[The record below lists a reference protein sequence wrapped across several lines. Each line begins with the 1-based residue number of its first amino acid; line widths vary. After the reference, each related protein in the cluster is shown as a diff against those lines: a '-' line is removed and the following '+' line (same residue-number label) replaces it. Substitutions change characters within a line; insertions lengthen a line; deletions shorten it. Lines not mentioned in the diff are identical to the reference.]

1 MSRKLVESLH
11 GICFFYPPS
20 GKLSTAFLRSFFA
33 CCLHRSVV
41 FLVVSLL
48 QGWWCREG
56 KGDDKNDVLV
66 KKKKEKKKKVQE
78 KPCQKKTM
86 GLKEDFDQAAKDAL
100 TLPASTT
107 NDDKLVLYGLFK
119 TATVGKPETSRP
131 GIFDQKGRAK
141 WDAWKKVEDKSK
153 DEAMQD
159 YILKVTQLKEA

>member
-1 MSRKLVESLH
+1 
-11 GICFFYPPS
+11 
-20 GKLSTAFLRSFFA
+20 
-33 CCLHRSVV
+33 
-41 FLVVSLL
+41 
-48 QGWWCREG
+48 
-56 KGDDKNDVLV
+56 
-66 KKKKEKKKKVQE
+66 
-78 KPCQKKTM
+78 M

-159 YILKVTQLKEA
+159 YILKVTQLKEAWPDVCRFASPYVVCMCICVCAYVVRRRRLIWYYVFC